1 MKAARIIVLGI
12 AIAAGG
18 AAAMLAGRSNQKPPP
33 PAPEPTTK
41 METADILVAG
51 EDIAIGQ
58 RLSAQNL
65 HWQVWPAAATS
76 PQWIRQSERP
86 GAIQQLTGSIARM
99 SFVAGEPIRETK
111 LVAANGSGYMAALLP
126 PGMRAVSTEISPE
139 TGVAGFVLPN
149 DRVDVILTR
158 AEKTSQDEVYT
169 TEIVLPNVKVLAI
182 DQNVEEKNGQR
193 TVTGKIATFAL
204 TPRQAQTLAV
214 ARRLGTL
221 SLALRSLVPADK
233 SDPDDADAEKLGRR
247 ETVNIVR
254 FGRNTTALK

>member
-18 AAAMLAGRSNQKPPP
+18 AAAMLAGRSDQKPAT
-33 PAPEPTTK
+33 APEPAAKLETT
-41 METADILVAG
+41 DILVAG
-51 EDIAIGQ
+51 EDIAVGQ

-76 PQWIRQSERP
+76 PQWIRQSEKP
-86 GAIQQLTGSIARM
+86 GAIQQLAGSIARM
-99 SFVAGEPIRETK
+99 SFAAGEPIREGK
-111 LVAANGSGYMAALLP
+111 LIAANGSGYLAAMLP

-158 AEKTSQDEVYT
+158 AEKTSQDEIYT
-169 TEIVLPNVKVLAI
+169 TEIVLADVKVLAI
-182 DQNVEEKNGQR
+182 DQNVEEKNGQH

-204 TPRQAQTLAV
+204 TSRQAQTLAV

-254 FGRNTTALK
+254 FGRNTTTLK

>member
-1 MKAARIIVLGI
+1 MDCMKAARIIVLGI

-18 AAAMLAGRSNQKPPP
+18 AAAMLAGRSDQKPAT
-33 PAPEPTTK
+33 APEPAAKLETT
-41 METADILVAG
+41 DILVAG
-51 EDIAIGQ
+51 EDIAVGQ

-76 PQWIRQSERP
+76 PQWIRQSEKP
-86 GAIQQLTGSIARM
+86 GAIQQLAGSIARM
-99 SFVAGEPIRETK
+99 SFAAGEPIREGK
-111 LVAANGSGYMAALLP
+111 LIAANGSGYLAAMLP

-158 AEKTSQDEVYT
+158 AEKTSQDEIYT
-169 TEIVLPNVKVLAI
+169 TEIVLADVKVLAI
-182 DQNVEEKNGQR
+182 DQNVEEKHGQH

-204 TPRQAQTLAV
+204 TSRQAQTLAV

-233 SDPDDADAEKLGRR
+233 SDPDDAD
-247 ETVNIVR
+247 
-254 FGRNTTALK
+254 